1 VRLTFTDTYCHAN
14 FNAASQPDSDSN
26 LYSHPNANRY
36 LVLDT
41 DCDRDCNS
49 DCYSNRDG
57 DRNCNANSY
66 STSYTDSETYTRSA
80 ASSYP
85 GTAPITIYEKE
96 THCSIRSP

>member
-1 VRLTFTDTYCHAN
+1 LAGNV
-14 FNAASQPDSDSN
+14 SGSDS
-26 LYSHPNANRY
+26 YSHAH
-36 LVLDT
+36 T
-41 DCDRDCNS
+41 
-49 DCYSNRDG
+49 
-57 DRNCNANSY
+57 NANSY